1 VNSELPSVPV
11 PYSLF
16 PIPEEA
22 FVNFSDTEYFP
33 PRRKTRAV
41 QVGRL
46 TMGGHAPIVVQS
58 MTKTDTRE
66 VGKTVEQ
73 IQQMEAAGCEMARL
87 AVPDIEAAKALAE
100 IRKRCPDSILV
111 ADIHFQYKFA
121 LMALDAGMDKLR
133 INPGNI
139 GDAEKVRMVVRRAQE
154 QKVPIRIGVNA
165 GSLERRLLE
174 KYGYPT
180 PEAMVESALYH
191 LRILEELG
199 FTDTV
204 VSLKASNVKLCV
216 SAYRL
221 LAKQVD
227 YPFHL
232 GITEAGTQFTGT
244 VKSCVGMGML
254 LAEGIGDTIRVSLA
268 TDPVEEVRVAYEMLK
283 ALELRSRGPV
293 VIACPTCGRLEVDLF
308 KIAAEIEKATAHI
321 KMPLSLA
328 VMGCAVNGPGE
339 AREAD
344 LGVAAGRGNGMI
356 YREGK
361 AIRRVSEE
369 EIVPALLEEI
379 ERFVADK
386 AAGID
391 TPPRQ
396 IAPQSNPTT
405 VPPFP
410 ILK

>member
-1 VNSELPSVPV
+1 M
-11 PYSLF
+11 
-16 PIPEEA
+16 
-22 FVNFSDTEYFP
+22 NFSDTEYFP

-46 TMGGHAPIVVQS
+46 TMGGNAPIVVQS

-139 GDAEKVRMVVRRAQE
+139 GDAENVRMVVRRAQE
-154 QKVPIRIGVNA
+154 RKVPIRIGVNA

-191 LRILEELG
+191 IRILEELG
-199 FTDTV
+199 FTDTI

-391 TPPRQ
+391 APPKQITPQP
-396 IAPQSNPTT
+396 APTT
-405 VPPFP
+405 VSSFP

>member
-1 VNSELPSVPV
+1 M
-11 PYSLF
+11 
-16 PIPEEA
+16 
-22 FVNFSDTEYFP
+22 NFSDKEFFP
-33 PRRKTRAV
+33 PRRKARPV
-41 QVGRL
+41 KVGRL
-46 TMGGHAPIVVQS
+46 TIGGDAPIVVQS
-58 MTKTDTRE
+58 MTKTDTRDVE
-66 VGKTVEQ
+66 RTVEQ
-73 IQQMEAAGCEMARL
+73 IQQLEAAGCEIVRL
-87 AVPDIEAAKALAE
+87 AVPDLEAARVLPE
-100 IRKRCPDSILV
+100 IRKRCPESVLV
-111 ADIHFQYKFA
+111 SDIHFQYKFA
-121 LMALDAGMDKLR
+121 LMALDAGIDKLR

-180 PEAMVESALYH
+180 PEAMVESAMYH
-191 LRILEELG
+191 IRILEDLG
-199 FTDTV
+199 FTDTII
-204 VSLKASNVKLCV
+204 SLKASNVKLTV
-216 SAYRL
+216 AAYRL

-232 GITEAGTQFTGT
+232 GITEAGTQFSGT

-254 LAEGIGDTIRVSLA
+254 LGEGIGDTIRVSLA

-308 KIAAEIEKATAHI
+308 KIAGDIEQATAHI
-321 KMPLSLA
+321 KTPLTLA

-361 AIRRVSEE
+361 AIRRVKEE
-369 EIVPALLEEI
+369 EIVPALLEEV

-386 AAGID
+386 AAGVN
-391 TPPRQ
+391 T
-396 IAPQSNPTT
+396 APKELASEPETKHKPLVTLQ
-405 VPPFP
+405 
-410 ILK
+410 

>member
-1 VNSELPSVPV
+1 V
-11 PYSLF
+11 
-16 PIPEEA
+16 
-22 FVNFSDTEYFP
+22 
-33 PRRKTRAV
+33 R
-41 QVGRL
+41 VGRL
-46 TMGGHAPIVVQS
+46 TIGGDAPIAVQS
-58 MTKTDTRE
+58 MTKTDTRDVE
-66 VGKTVEQ
+66 KTVEQ
-73 IQQMEAAGCEMARL
+73 VQQMEAAGCEIVRL
-87 AVPDIEAAKALAE
+87 AVPDIEAAQALAE
-100 IRKRCPDSILV
+100 IRRRCPESILV

-121 LMALDAGMDKLR
+121 LMALDAGFDKLR

-139 GDAEKVRMVVRRAQE
+139 GDAEKVRTVVRRAQE

-174 KYGYPT
+174 KYGFPT
-180 PEAMVESALYH
+180 PEAMAESALYH
-191 LRILEELG
+191 LRILEDLG
-199 FTDTV
+199 FTDTII
-204 VSLKASNVKLCV
+204 SLKASNVKLCV
-216 SAYRL
+216 AAYRL
-221 LAKQVD
+221 LAKRVD

-232 GITEAGTQFTGT
+232 GITEAGTQFSGT

-308 KIAAEIEKATAHI
+308 KIAEEIEKATAHI

-361 AIRRVSEE
+361 AIRRVKEE
-369 EIVPALLEEI
+369 EIVPTLLEEI
-379 ERFVADK
+379 ERFISDREKGVNTA
-386 AAGID
+386 
-391 TPPRQ
+391 PPEIQ
-396 IAPQSNPTT
+396 PEPASIPSHALT
-405 VPPFP
+405 

>member
-1 VNSELPSVPV
+1 
-11 PYSLF
+11 
-16 PIPEEA
+16 
-22 FVNFSDTEYFP
+22 VNFSDKEHFP
-33 PRRKTRAV
+33 PRRKTRPV
-41 QVGRL
+41 KVGRL
-46 TMGGHAPIVVQS
+46 TIGGDAPIVVQS

-66 VGKTVEQ
+66 VEKTVEQ
-73 IQQMEAAGCEMARL
+73 VRQMEAAGCELVRL
-87 AVPDIEAAKALAE
+87 AVPDLEAAQALTE

-111 ADIHFQYKFA
+111 SDIHFQYKFA
-121 LMALDAGMDKLR
+121 LLALDAGIDKLR

-191 LRILEELG
+191 IQILEGLG
-199 FTDTV
+199 FRDTI
-204 VSLKASNVKLCV
+204 VSLKSSNVKMTV
-216 SAYRL
+216 AAYRL
-221 LAKQVD
+221 LARQVD
-227 YPFHL
+227 YPLHL
-232 GITEAGTQFTGT
+232 GITEAGSQFSGT

-254 LAEGIGDTIRVSLA
+254 LGEGIGDTIRVSLA

-308 KIAAEIEKATAHI
+308 KIVGEIEKATAHI

-361 AIRRVSEE
+361 AIRRVKED

-379 ERFVADK
+379 DRFVKDK
-386 AAGID
+386 ESGVN
-391 TPPRQ
+391 T
-396 IAPQSNPTT
+396 APAEIINEPVPTG
-405 VPPFP
+405 FLP

>member
-1 VNSELPSVPV
+1 M
-11 PYSLF
+11 
-16 PIPEEA
+16 
-22 FVNFSDTEYFP
+22 NFSDTEYFP
-33 PRRKTRAV
+33 SRRKTRPV

-46 TMGGHAPIVVQS
+46 TIGGDAPIVVQS

-73 IQQMEAAGCEMARL
+73 IQQMEAAGCEVVRL
-87 AVPDIEAAKALAE
+87 AVPDLEAAKALAE

-111 ADIHFQYKFA
+111 SDIHFQYKFA
-121 LMALDAGMDKLR
+121 LMALDAGVDKLR

-139 GDAEKVRMVVRRAQE
+139 GEAEKVRLVVRRAQE
-154 QKVPIRIGVNA
+154 QEVPIRIGVNA

-180 PEAMVESALYH
+180 PEAMVECALYH
-191 LRILEELG
+191 IRILEELG

-308 KIAAEIEKATAHI
+308 KIAAEIEQATAHV
-321 KMPLSLA
+321 KTPLTLA

-361 AIRRVSEE
+361 AIRRVSEA

-386 AAGID
+386 AAGIV
-391 TPPRQ
+391 TSPNETTAQ
-396 IAPQSNPTT
+396 TAPMT
-405 VPPFP
+405 VPSFP

>member
-1 VNSELPSVPV
+1 M
-11 PYSLF
+11 
-16 PIPEEA
+16 
-22 FVNFSDTEYFP
+22 NFSDTEYFP

-41 QVGRL
+41 RVGRL
-46 TMGGHAPIVVQS
+46 TIGGNAAIVVQS

-139 GDAEKVRMVVRRAQE
+139 GDAENVRMVVRRAQE
-154 QKVPIRIGVNA
+154 RKVPIRIGVNA

-191 LRILEELG
+191 LRILEDLG

-268 TDPVEEVRVAYEMLK
+268 TDPVEEIRVAYEMLK

-344 LGVAAGRGNGMI
+344 LGVAAGRRNGMI

-391 TPPRQ
+391 APPKQITPQP
-396 IAPQSNPTT
+396 APTT
-405 VPPFP
+405 VSSFP

>member
-1 VNSELPSVPV
+1 M
-11 PYSLF
+11 
-16 PIPEEA
+16 
-22 FVNFSDTEYFP
+22 NFSDTEHFP

-41 QVGRL
+41 KVGPHVI
-46 TMGGHAPIVVQS
+46 GGDGPIVVQS
-58 MTKTDTRE
+58 MTKTDTRDVE
-66 VGKTVEQ
+66 KTVEQ
-73 IQQMEAAGCEMARL
+73 VQQMEAAGCEIVRL
-87 AVPDIEAAKALAE
+87 AVPDIEAAKTLAE
-100 IRKRCPDSILV
+100 IRKRCPNSVLV
-111 ADIHFQYKFA
+111 SDIHFQYKFA
-121 LMALDAGMDKLR
+121 LMALDAGIDKLR

-139 GDAEKVRMVVRRAQE
+139 GDAEKVRVVVRRAQE
-154 QKVPIRIGVNA
+154 QRVPIRIGVNA

-180 PEAMVESALYH
+180 PEAMVESATYH
-191 LRILEELG
+191 IRILEDLG
-199 FTDTV
+199 FTDTII
-204 VSLKASNVKLCV
+204 SLKSSNVKLTV
-216 SAYRL
+216 AAYRL
-221 LAKQVD
+221 LARQCD

-232 GITEAGTQFTGT
+232 GITEAGTQFSGT

-268 TDPVEEVRVAYEMLK
+268 TDPVEEVRVAYELLK

-308 KIAAEIEKATAHI
+308 KIAEEIEKATAHI
-321 KMPLSLA
+321 KMPVSLA

-361 AIRRVSEE
+361 AIRRVKEE

-379 ERFVADK
+379 ERFIADR
-386 AAGID
+386 AAG
-391 TPPRQ
+391 
-396 IAPQSNPTT
+396 
-405 VPPFP
+405 VPPAPKENRSDAQPAAENSLP

>member
-1 VNSELPSVPV
+1 M
-11 PYSLF
+11 
-16 PIPEEA
+16 
-22 FVNFSDTEYFP
+22 NFSDTEYFP

-154 QKVPIRIGVNA
+154 RKVPIRIGVNA

-191 LRILEELG
+191 LRILEDLG

-308 KIAAEIEKATAHI
+308 KIAADIEKATAHI

-391 TPPRQ
+391 TPPKQ
-396 IAPQSNPTT
+396 ITPQPAPTT
-405 VPPFP
+405 VSSFP

>member
-1 VNSELPSVPV
+1 ML
-11 PYSLF
+11 
-16 PIPEEA
+16 
-22 FVNFSDTEYFP
+22 VNFSDKEHFP
-33 PRRKTRAV
+33 PRRKTRPV
-41 QVGRL
+41 KVGRL
-46 TMGGHAPIVVQS
+46 TLGGDAPIVVQS
-58 MTKTDTRE
+58 MTKTDTRDVE
-66 VGKTVEQ
+66 KTVEQ
-73 IQQMEAAGCEMARL
+73 IRAMEAAGCEIVRL
-87 AVPDIEAAKALAE
+87 AVPDLEAAQALKE

-111 ADIHFQYKFA
+111 SDIHFQYKFA
-121 LMALDAGMDKLR
+121 LLALEAGFDKLR

-139 GDAEKVRMVVRRAQE
+139 GDADKVRAVVRRAQE

-174 KYGYPT
+174 KYGFPT

-191 LRILEELG
+191 IRILEDLG
-199 FTDTV
+199 FTDTI

-216 SAYRL
+216 AAYRL
-221 LAKQVD
+221 LARQVD

-232 GITEAGTQFTGT
+232 GITEAGSQFSGT

-254 LAEGIGDTIRVSLA
+254 LAEGVGDTIRVSLA

-308 KIAAEIEKATAHI
+308 KIVGEIEKATSHI
-321 KMPLSLA
+321 KTPLTLA

-361 AIRRVSEE
+361 AIRRVTEE

-379 ERFVADK
+379 ERFLADK
-386 AAGID
+386 SAG
-391 TPPRQ
+391 R
-396 IAPQSNPTT
+396 AVSASPTASQQT
-405 VPPFP
+405 LP
-410 ILK
+410 ILP

>member
-1 VNSELPSVPV
+1 
-11 PYSLF
+11 
-16 PIPEEA
+16 
-22 FVNFSDTEYFP
+22 VNFSDTEHFP

-41 QVGRL
+41 RVGRL
-46 TMGGHAPIVVQS
+46 TIGGDAAIVVQS

-66 VGKTVEQ
+66 VEKTVEQ
-73 IQQMEAAGCEMARL
+73 IQQMEAAGCEIVRL
-87 AVPDIEAAKALAE
+87 AVPDLEAAKALPE

-111 ADIHFQYKFA
+111 SDIHFQYKFA
-121 LMALDAGMDKLR
+121 LMALDAGVDKLR

-139 GDAEKVRMVVRRAQE
+139 GEADKVRLVVRRAQE
-154 QKVPIRIGVNA
+154 RKVPIRIGVNA

-191 LRILEELG
+191 IGILEELG
-199 FTDTV
+199 FTDTII
-204 VSLKASNVKLCV
+204 SLKASNVRLCV
-216 SAYRL
+216 AAYRL

-244 VKSCVGMGML
+244 IKSCVGMGML

-268 TDPVEEVRVAYEMLK
+268 TDSVEEVRVAYEMLK

-308 KIAAEIEKATAHI
+308 KIAGEIEKATAHI
-321 KMPLSLA
+321 KMPVSLA

-361 AIRRVSEE
+361 AIRRVTEE
-369 EIVPALLEEI
+369 QIVPALLEEI

-386 AAGID
+386 TAGID
-391 TPPRQ
+391 TAPKEI
-396 IAPQSNPTT
+396 IAQPIPESAASL
-405 VPPFP
+405 P